1 VDCDIRR
8 QLTDAW
14 LEASQ
19 EHSSAQANAN
29 TMRGFVTPDD
39 LAEITAEVR
48 RRRNLVEVTQ
58 AALDRHRGEHRC

>member
-1 VDCDIRR
+1 MTCNIAK

-19 EHSSAQANAN
+19 DHSAAQANAN
-29 TMRGFVTPDD
+29 TLRGFFSPED

-48 RRRNLVEVTQ
+48 RRRNIVEATQ
-58 AALDRHRGEHRC
+58 AALDRHRGEHGC